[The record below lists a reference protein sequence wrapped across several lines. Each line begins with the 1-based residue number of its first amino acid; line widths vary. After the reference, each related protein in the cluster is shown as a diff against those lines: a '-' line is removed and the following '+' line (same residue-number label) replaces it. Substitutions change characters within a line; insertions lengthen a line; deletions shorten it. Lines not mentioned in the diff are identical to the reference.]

1 MGQTDTELTRRKV
14 VNIMSMAN
22 AALVSPVSVHVAA
35 ATGMLDPTTYTV
47 VDCGRMVQ
55 KYRVAQETVAC

>member
-1 MGQTDTELTRRKV
+1 
-14 VNIMSMAN
+14 MSMAN

-55 KYRVAQETVAC
+55 KNRVAQETVAC